1 MLTGHCLQ
9 PLRLIFSPFDSKGKG
24 GVGALEQG
32 AAEWSGS
39 ISVDLR
45 FPVCDTV
52 AVPPCAPSHTC
63 FSIHPF
69 PCPSLTLSPPSPP
82 GALRLTFSL
91 HEVNGCLILP
101 SHVLLIFWGSTQ
113 PHSHPEIL
121 SDLFPAARLG
131 WRPLLGAPPV
141 ILRVAL

>member
-52 AVPPCAPSHTC
+52 AVPPWLPRTPASPS
-63 FSIHPF
+63 
-69 PCPSLTLSPPSPP
+69 TLSPAP
-82 GALRLTFSL
+82 
-91 HEVNGCLILP
+91 
-101 SHVLLIFWGSTQ
+101 
-113 PHSHPEIL
+113 
-121 SDLFPAARLG
+121 
-131 WRPLLGAPPV
+131 PLLSLRPP
-141 ILRVAL
+141 LPGH